1 MGGEELMEKEEE
13 YPKEATLVGKNG
25 LGMKTLEKMYKVPMD
40 DFAGSLFEEKE
51 ERRRRRLQA
60 VGTLSKAAD
69 LGFPEEE
76 EEEEEPEEVIEEL
89 GVITPAGVKIAMPVE
104 GVKQRML
111 FTAESPAGDLLVK
124 SEEEF
129 TAEFAGRKLLEGELP
144 LGKFEFMMFEVDDPT
159 YKAVLIKKYTPLI
172 KGVSEE
178 VEEEEFVKKPMDLEK
193 TTVGTIG
200 GRRLALTKKLVIDDE
215 EGLESFKAATIKSKS
230 PFKKKKPIKE
240 AKP

>member
-1 MGGEELMEKEEE
+1 MG
-13 YPKEATLVGKNG
+13 
-25 LGMKTLEKMYKVPMD
+25 
-40 DFAGSLFEEKE
+40 
-51 ERRRRRLQA
+51 
-60 VGTLSKAAD
+60 
-69 LGFPEEE
+69 
-76 EEEEEPEEVIEEL
+76 EPEEVIEEL

-178 VEEEEFVKKPMDLEK
+178 VEEEEPVVKSFLLDAEEAEKKEKEFVKKPMDLEK

-240 AKP
+240 AKPGEALFKAP